1 MAADSTP
8 DQALER
14 LLAGVHQFR
23 RDVYP
28 QRKAIY
34 QQLMREGQRPHT
46 LFITCADSRIGPELL
61 TQSDPGDIFVLR
73 NIGNLVPPYGEMMGG
88 VSAVIEYAVAALQVN
103 QIVICGHSDC
113 GAMKGLLSDESVA
126 SMPAVKNWL
135 RNAEAALSV
144 VRTRDKTGDENVRL
158 EELIEQNVLLQMNHA
173 LTHPAV
179 AAGVAAG
186 TLAVSGWVY
195 DIADG
200 DVQIYN
206 QSKKQFIALS
216 EAECTASAAVHT
228 SVQ

>member
-28 QRKAIY
+28 QRKPIY

-88 VSAVIEYAVAALQVN
+88 VSAVIEYAVVALQVN
-103 QIVICGHSDC
+103 QVVICGHSGC
-113 GAMKGLLSDESVA
+113 GAMKGLLSDQSVA

-144 VRTRDKTGDENVRL
+144 VRTRGKTGDENVRL
-158 EELIEQNVLLQMNHA
+158 KELIEQNVLLQMNHA

-186 TLAVSGWVY
+186 TLAVAGWVY

-206 QSKKQFIALS
+206 QLRKQFIALS
-216 EAECTASAAVHT
+216 EAERTASAAVHT
-228 SVQ
+228 SV